1 MNENATGF
9 VKKEMVKAAE
19 PYRIGLPVAQAASAV
34 GRARARLVSQEGTTA
49 MVEVLC
55 SCGKRIQLNCEYEA
69 QEPPG

>member
-9 VKKEMVKAAE
+9 VRKDMVKAAE
-19 PYRIGLPVAQAASAV
+19 PYRIGPVAQAASPRRQAS
-34 GRARARLVSQEGTTA
+34 ARLVSQEGTSA
-49 MVEVLC
+49 LVEVLC

>member
-9 VKKEMVKAAE
+9 VRKDMVKLAE
-19 PYRIGLPVAQAASAV
+19 PYRIGLVAQAASPLGTAS
-34 GRARARLVSQEGTTA
+34 ARLVSQEGTTA
-49 MVEVLC
+49 LVEVLC